1 MKTHLFF
8 SVVLAA
14 GLASALTPEE
24 KAAQERERV
33 EIKASEE
40 AWKALRKEAED
51 LAQQDFKGG
60 FADYWHDRIDA
71 ARELLDASLTN
82 AVFRNRQ
89 RIDICRQM
97 AQYRLESTRD
107 EAGALAEVE
116 RPFAFEGLSDDDRA
130 YAESRRADLRRAM
143 GLDPEPEKRE
153 PTEEERLAAIA
164 ACKPGSGAW
173 GRAVNDYAKFCAE
186 KSADLFRERV
196 PAKIAEAVA
205 ADPRTG
211 CARAAFD
218 AAAWQIRR
226 NEADPAF
233 KETAFAEW
241 LLGWVDTLPAEAR
254 PDATRLF
261 DYAGQFP
268 GRDLAARREAY
279 AKGVVERAKDEAN
292 RVNPNTLRSAEKFLA
307 FRRAADGP
315 GRAIDACRAWLRQIG
330 KADDKVELAKLLAEQ
345 ARDYLSRGD
354 EAGARRI
361 WAEREKVVPPRQPV
375 TFTCPWWGD
384 APHDVRGIVES
395 DFYRKAPKALL
406 THRYGD
412 NLEFLIETDAALTGR
427 EMTTDNGKD
436 FRPSELFAFCEPSGV
451 SFLLRQYLDNMGDIR
466 AGLAGAPGVEA
477 YVSTG
482 IDDPYHCF
490 LFGTGEDAKPD
501 DGFTTQY
508 DNGTGYRVTRQER
521 GTLRFQSL
529 YLEDGVATLLRIPWA
544 AAFASMP
551 PETPAWYVEFLNW
564 SHGGRSLGG
573 SISVHNRSS
582 FAEMRFAGVDA
593 SARLAIERALLP
605 KAKAVFDAALAAKH
619 NGPAEIWSDP
629 ELGDQAFYLAKV
641 KPLVDA
647 IRPYAD
653 RVKSGMTDEDVA
665 DIWNNAGRAMLNIDH
680 DVARL
685 RREWLEERLTED

>member
-1 MKTHLFF
+1 MKSQLFF

-24 KAAQERERV
+24 RAAQERERT
-33 EIKASEE
+33 EIRASEE
-40 AWKALRKEAED
+40 AWKALRTEAEA

-71 ARELLDASLTN
+71 ARALLEASLTN

-116 RPFAFEGLSDDDRA
+116 RPFAFADLSDDDRA

-164 ACKPGSGAW
+164 ACTPGSGAW

-186 KSADLFRERV
+186 KSAALFRECV
-196 PAKIAEAVA
+196 PPKIAEAVA
-205 ADPRTG
+205 ADPKTG
-211 CARAAFD
+211 CARSAFD
-218 AAAWQIRR
+218 AAAWQVRR
-226 NEADPAF
+226 GEADPAF
-233 KETAFAEW
+233 RDPAFAEW
-241 LLGWVDTLPAEAR
+241 MLGWVDTLPAENR
-254 PDATRLF
+254 PDAVRLF
-261 DYAGQFP
+261 EYADSFP
-268 GRDLAARREAY
+268 GHALDARKEPLAKA
-279 AKGVVERAKDEAN
+279 VVERAKDASS
-292 RVNPNTLRSAEKFLA
+292 RVPPRTLESARRFLV
-307 FRRAADGP
+307 FRKAATGP
-315 GRAIDACRAWLRQIG
+315 GRAIDACRAWLRETG
-330 KADDKVELAKLLAEQ
+330 KADDKVALAKLLAEQ
-345 ARDYLSRGD
+345 ARDYLARGD

-361 WAEREKVVPPRQPV
+361 WQERERIVPPRQPV
-375 TFTCPWWGD
+375 SFACPWWGD

-395 DFYRKAPKALL
+395 DFYKKAPKALL

-427 EMTTDNGKD
+427 EMTTDNGEA
-436 FRPSELFAFCEPSGV
+436 FRPSELFAFCDPYGV
-451 SFLLRQYLDNMGDIR
+451 TFLLRQHLDNMGDVR
-466 AGLAGAPGVEA
+466 AGFARAPGVEA

-529 YLEDGVATLLRIPWA
+529 YLEDGVATLLQIPWTA
-544 AAFASMP
+544 SFASMP

-573 SISVHNRSS
+573 SLSVHNRSS
-582 FAEMRFAGVDA
+582 FAEMKFEGVDGA
-593 SARLAIERALLP
+593 ARLAIERALLP
-605 KAKAVFDAALAAKH
+605 KAKSVFEASLAAGR

-629 ELGDQAFYLAKV
+629 ELGDQAFHLAKV
-641 KPLVDA
+641 KPLVDS

-653 RVKSGMTDEDVA
+653 RIKPGMTDEDVA
-665 DIWNNAGRAMLNIDH
+665 DVWDHAGRAMLNIEH

-685 RREWLEERLTED
+685 RREWLEETLTEE